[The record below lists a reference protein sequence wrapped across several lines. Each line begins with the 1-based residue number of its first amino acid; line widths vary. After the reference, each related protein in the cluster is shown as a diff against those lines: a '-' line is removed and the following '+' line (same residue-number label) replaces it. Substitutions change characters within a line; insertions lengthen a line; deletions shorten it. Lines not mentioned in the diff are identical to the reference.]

1 MGHATFW
8 FLNII
13 KNYLTTI
20 FALERGTNPRD
31 QRSIKAEQVKDLAIL
46 EGFGL

>member
-8 FLNII
+8 L
-13 KNYLTTI
+13 LSI
-20 FALERGTNPRD
+20 FKINFAIHFAFERGKPRH
-31 QRSIKAEQVKDLAIL
+31 QPSIKAEQVKDLAIL

>member
-13 KNYLTTI
+13 KNNLTTI
-20 FALERGTNPRD
+20 FTVERGKPRH
-31 QRSIKAEQVKDLAIL
+31 QPSIKAEQVKDLPIL